1 MPAEDSDFW
10 NNPEYCF
17 FRPVGL
23 CEHPETRAMES
34 VIREIVH
41 LRMGYND

>member
-10 NNPEYCF
+10 NYPEYCF

-23 CEHPETRAMES
+23 CEHPENRGNGACNKRYCPFE
-34 VIREIVH
+34 VA
-41 LRMGYND
+41 